1 MVKRQTRSKTRKVK
15 AAKLGKQ
22 IQTIPQLRKA
32 FDHMENVVERLRK
45 SKQPVSDCVSVYRN
59 EWHKT
64 FKRDLSPA
72 EATSYLKFRFGVKG
86 TRAVTRRSRMRG
98 GSVAALAGAP
108 LEYQTGPGV
117 SGVYGNFP
125 TYQTSGFDRYYGSAL
140 TASCGKGQSGG
151 SLFDGLFRPMIPGAP
166 VSMAYDTQM
175 AIKGVE
181 SKTTSDPVGS
191 GDIRPIPLA
200 QIPPSN
206 INAHIRTIPAGIPR

>member
-1 MVKRQTRSKTRKVK
+1 MVKRQTRTKTRKVK
-15 AAKLGKQ
+15 SQKLGKQ

-32 FDHMENVVERLRK
+32 FDHMEKVVERLRK
-45 SKQPVSDCVSVYRN
+45 SKRPLSDAVSEYRD

-72 EATSYLKFRFGVKG
+72 EATSYLKFRFGK
-86 TRAVTRRSRMRG
+86 RATTRRSRMRG
-98 GSVAALAGAP
+98 GSIAALAGAP

-151 SLFDGLFRPMIPGAP
+151 SWSDGLFRPIMPGAP
-166 VSMAYDTQM
+166 VSMAYDTM
-175 AIKGVE
+175 MTAKGHGPT
-181 SKTTSDPVGS
+181 SSSDPVGPGAMRS
-191 GDIRPIPLA
+191 MPISY
-200 QIPPSN
+200 IPPGNVAS
-206 INAHIRTIPAGIPR
+206 HIRSVS